1 MLIHELTFSYNKSE
15 VNDVNMD
22 IGLKTRPTLYAD
34 QIVRIESRIR
44 SSCSEKRLVML
55 RMFDR
60 YEELRVIGVVERIDS
75 FKRRFQVNGDWF
87 RIDDVMEAE

>member
-1 MLIHELTFSYNKSE
+1 MNIE
-15 VNDVNMD
+15 
-22 IGLKTRPTLYAD
+22 LKTRPTLYAE

-44 SSCSEKRLVML
+44 RSCTEKRPITL

-60 YEELRVIGVVERIDS
+60 YEELCVIGTVERIDS

-87 RIDDVMEAE
+87 FIEDVMEAE

>member
-1 MLIHELTFSYNKSE
+1 
-15 VNDVNMD
+15 
-22 IGLKTRPTLYAD
+22 
-34 QIVRIESRIR
+34 
-44 SSCSEKRLVML
+44 ML

-60 YEELRVIGVVERIDS
+60 YEELRVIGIVERIDS